1 MIHNLKTVI
10 RSFSR
15 SFTCFL
21 VNITNK
27 LVLKIYQIVNRNL
40 QNMPTKFH
48 LGYAIRGWLI
58 LMCCLL
64 QKSDFH
70 HDLHMIT

>member
-1 MIHNLKTVI
+1 MIRNLKAVI

-15 SFTCFL
+15 RFIGFL
-21 VNITNK
+21 VNTTNK

-58 LMCCLL
+58 LVCCYKNLI
-64 QKSDFH
+64 FA
-70 HDLHMIT
+70 MIFI